1 VIRSFRH
8 KGLRQLFESG
18 SLRGVP
24 PEMAQRI
31 VRRLDALQ
39 AATAPRDLKLPGFD
53 LHELKGAR
61 KGVWSLRVSGNYR
74 ITFAFREGHAW
85 AVDLEDYH

>member
-1 VIRSFRH
+1 M
-8 KGLRQLFESG
+8 RQLFESG

>member
-1 VIRSFRH
+1 
-8 KGLRQLFESG
+8 LRQLFESG

>member
-1 VIRSFRH
+1 MIRSFRH

-85 AVDLEDYH
+85 DVDPEDYH

>member
-39 AATAPRDLKLPGFD
+39 AATTPHDLKLPGFD

-61 KGVWSLRVSGNYR
+61 KGAWSLRISGNYR
-74 ITFAFREGHAW
+74 ITFAFREGDAW
-85 AVDLEDYH
+85 DLDLEDYH

>member
-1 VIRSFRH
+1 MIRSFRH

>member
-1 VIRSFRH
+1 
-8 KGLRQLFESG
+8 
-18 SLRGVP
+18 
-24 PEMAQRI
+24 MAQRI